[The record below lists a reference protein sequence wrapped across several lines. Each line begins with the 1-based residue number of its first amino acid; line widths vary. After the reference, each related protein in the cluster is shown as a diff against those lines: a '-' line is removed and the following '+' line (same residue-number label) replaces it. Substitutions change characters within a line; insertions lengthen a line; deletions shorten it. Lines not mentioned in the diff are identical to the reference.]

1 MVKRGGFTLE
11 IINAETNEP
20 FKEHT
25 CPTTGKTYVEVE
37 PDAEYFM
44 QLSHDRNAMLIGR
57 CAIDGENLGY
67 QISLFAKGPHKG
79 GLWRQVGGKTTMTAL
94 KFSKTSSLQQNSA
107 ERTRPLP
114 WTGIILEIIN
124 AETKEPFKEHTCPT
138 TGKTYVEVEPD
149 AEYFLQ
155 LSQDRK
161 PMLLG
166 MYAIDGEHLGY
177 QISLFA
183 EGPHILCGL
192 LRLCGGKTN
201 MTALKFSKTSSL
213 HQNSAEQT
221 RPLPWTGIIKASYFE
236 AINPTLKHRRRDHTS
251 TWSGGNVGCTRG
263 DGSGLVG
270 KKGVKSQSG
279 NIIDVKK
286 LPASNTYVKHRPGG
300 KKGVK
305 SQSGNIIDVKKLPAS
320 NTYVKHRPGMRLQTI
335 EVQYC
340 TAPGLIQAGILPKPP
355 MWDCRQKSFSRK
367 RSAPEI
373 PIVTPQKIKREASV
387 IDGHTVMQ
395 AKEYDLFDL
404 SCTPDSD
411 SDGENDC
418 VIFTATQRI
427 KREASVIDG
436 HTVMQAKEYELFDLS
451 GTPDSDLKEKTDCVI
466 FTATTNYDKIK
477 AGGG

>member
-1 MVKRGGFTLE
+1 MVKRAGFTLE
-11 IINAETNEP
+11 IINAETN
-20 FKEHT
+20 
-25 CPTTGKTYVEVE
+25 
-37 PDAEYFM
+37 
-44 QLSHDRNAMLIGR
+44 
-57 CAIDGENLGY
+57 
-67 QISLFAKGPHKG
+67 
-79 GLWRQVGGKTTMTAL
+79 
-94 KFSKTSSLQQNSA
+94 
-107 ERTRPLP
+107 
-114 WTGIILEIIN
+114 
-124 AETKEPFKEHTCPT
+124 EPFKEHTCPT

-213 HQNSAEQT
+213 QQNSAERT
-221 RPLPWTGIIKASYFE
+221 RPLPWTGIIKASYYE
-236 AINPTLKHRRRDHTS
+236 AINPIEKFGGLPDYTS
-251 TWSGGNVGCTRG
+251 TWSGGNVECARG
-263 DGSGLVG
+263 DGSGLIG

-279 NIIDVKK
+279 NIIDVQKV
-286 LPASNTYVKHRPGG
+286 PASNISYVQYRPG
-300 KKGVK
+300 
-305 SQSGNIIDVKKLPAS
+305 
-320 NTYVKHRPGMRLQTI
+320 RCLQTI

-355 MWDCRQKSFSRK
+355 MWDCHQKSFSRK

-373 PIVTPQKIKREASV
+373 PIVTP
-387 IDGHTVMQ
+387 
-395 AKEYDLFDL
+395 
-404 SCTPDSD
+404 
-411 SDGENDC
+411 
-418 VIFTATQRI
+418 QRI

-451 GTPDSDLKEKTDCVI
+451 GTPDSDLEGED
-466 FTATTNYDKIK
+466 
-477 AGGG
+477 